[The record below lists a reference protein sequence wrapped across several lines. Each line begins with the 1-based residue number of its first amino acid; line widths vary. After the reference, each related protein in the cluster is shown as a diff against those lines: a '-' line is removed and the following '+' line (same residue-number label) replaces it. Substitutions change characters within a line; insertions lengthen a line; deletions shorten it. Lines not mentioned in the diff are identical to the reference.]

1 MGIPWNILFP
11 IGVWNLW
18 LHRNNYVFRTGKL
31 EQSYFK
37 KSIKDSAEFFSVGRN
52 VKMPK
57 AKIVVEVGWEKP
69 PMGWVKLNTD
79 GSAIG
84 STGRASGGGV
94 IRNHEGQ
101 WLKGY
106 ARPLGSS
113 NSCMVEL
120 WALRDGLLLAK
131 EMGLNNLIIEMDAL
145 SVVLLMNNNFVNLLM
160 EPLLTDY
167 RNLLSEIPNK

>member
-1 MGIPWNILFP
+1 MFP

-31 EQSYFK
+31 ERSYFK

-57 AKIVVEVGWEKP
+57 AKIVVEVGWEKS
-69 PMGWVKLNTD
+69 PMGWVKLNSD

-84 STGRASGGGV
+84 STGSAGGGGA

-101 WLKGY
+101 WL
-106 ARPLGSS
+106 
-113 NSCMVEL
+113 
-120 WALRDGLLLAK
+120 RDMQGLLGAP
-131 EMGLNNLIIEMDAL
+131 I
-145 SVVLLMNNNFVNLLM
+145 VV
-160 EPLLTDY
+160 
-167 RNLLSEIPNK
+167 